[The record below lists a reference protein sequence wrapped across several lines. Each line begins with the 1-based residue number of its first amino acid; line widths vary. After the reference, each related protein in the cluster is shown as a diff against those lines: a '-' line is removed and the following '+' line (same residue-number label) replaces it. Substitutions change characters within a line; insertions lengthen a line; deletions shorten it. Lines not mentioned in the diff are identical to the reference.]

1 MTAEVVILDTGVLL
15 NVFDVPGFNQ
25 KRGEIYQQFGALV
38 DSRASLLL
46 PLAAIF
52 EAGDHIADLSD
63 GRLRRRYAERFRDRI
78 REALA
83 GRSPWIPN
91 RFPDQTALSRWL
103 GDFPDHAMRGR
114 GLSNLSIVRD
124 WEAACKLHQN
134 RRVRIWSL
142 NTLLQG
148 YDRAPSTSLR

>member
-1 MTAEVVILDTGVLL
+1 MTAEVVILDTSVLL
-15 NVFDVPGFNQ
+15 NLFDVPGFNQ
-25 KRGEIYQQFGALV
+25 NRGEIFQQHRALV
-38 DSRASLLL
+38 GGRASLLL
-46 PLAAIF
+46 PMAAIF

-63 GRLRRRYAERFRDRI
+63 GRLRRRYAERFRDSI
-78 REALA
+78 R
-83 GRSPWIPN
+83 RSPWTPI
-91 RFPDQTALSRWL
+91 RFPDRTALSRWL